1 MTPVMRAAAGVL
13 AAACASLAIAEP
25 AFAAETV
32 TYTYDARGRLVEVN
46 HTTGLHAGVKTE
58 YTWDENGNMKRRKT
72 TGS

>member
-1 MTPVMRAAAGVL
+1 MTFVTRNAAGLL
-13 AAACASLAIAEP
+13 AAACASLATAVP

-32 TYTYDARGRLVEVN
+32 TYSYDARGRLVEVN
-46 HTTGLHAGVKTE
+46 HTTGLQAGAKTE